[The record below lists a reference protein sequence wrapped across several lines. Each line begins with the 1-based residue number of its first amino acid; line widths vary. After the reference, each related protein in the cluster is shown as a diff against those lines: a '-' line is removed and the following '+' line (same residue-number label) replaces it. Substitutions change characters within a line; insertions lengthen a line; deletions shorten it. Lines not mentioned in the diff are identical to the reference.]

1 MVKRTHR
8 NFLQTMEILQ
18 NQCYMSAGEAE
29 RKARQIFDD
38 VEYDRKNRKVKSTV
52 DDYLVD
58 EINRAVNMWSGNSI
72 I

>member
-1 MVKRTHR
+1 MVKRTSR

-29 RKARQIFDD
+29 RKARQIFDN
-38 VEYDRKNRKVKSTV
+38 VEYDRKNGKVKSTV
-52 DDYLVD
+52 DDYLVH
-58 EINRAVNMWSGNSI
+58 EINMAVNMWSGNSI

>member
-29 RKARQIFDD
+29 RKARQIFDN

-52 DDYLVD
+52 DDYLVH
-58 EINRAVNMWSGNSI
+58 EINMAVNMRSGNTI

>member
-38 VEYDRKNRKVKSTV
+38 VEYDRKNGKVKSTV
-52 DDYLVD
+52 DDYLVH
-58 EINRAVNMWSGNSI
+58 EINMAVNMWSGNSI

>member
-1 MVKRTHR
+1 MVKRTYR

-29 RKARQIFDD
+29 RKARQIFDN
-38 VEYDRKNRKVKSTV
+38 VEYDRKNGKVKSTV
-52 DDYLVD
+52 DDYLVH
-58 EINRAVNMWSGNSI
+58 EINMAVNTWSGNSI

>member
-29 RKARQIFDD
+29 RKARQIFYN
-38 VEYDRKNRKVKSTV
+38 VEYDRKNGKVKSTV
-52 DDYLVD
+52 DDYLVH
-58 EINRAVNMWSGNSI
+58 EINMAVNMWSGNSI

>member
-1 MVKRTHR
+1 MVKRTHE

-29 RKARQIFDD
+29 RKARQIFDN
-38 VEYDRKNRKVKSTV
+38 VEYDRKNGKVKSTV

-58 EINRAVNMWSGNSI
+58 EINMAVNMWSGNSI

>member
-1 MVKRTHR
+1 
-8 NFLQTMEILQ
+8 MEILQ

-29 RKARQIFDD
+29 RKARQIFDN
-38 VEYDRKNRKVKSTV
+38 VEYDRKNGKVKSTV

-58 EINRAVNMWSGNSI
+58 EINMAVNMWSGNSI

>member
-1 MVKRTHR
+1 MVKRTYR

-52 DDYLVD
+52 DDYLVH
-58 EINRAVNMWSGNSI
+58 EINIAVNMWSGNSI

>member
-1 MVKRTHR
+1 MVKRTYK

-29 RKARQIFDD
+29 RKARQIFDN

-52 DDYLVD
+52 DDYLVA
-58 EINRAVNMWSGNSI
+58 EINMAINMQSGK
-72 I
+72 

>member
-8 NFLQTMEILQ
+8 NFLLTMEILQ

-29 RKARQIFDD
+29 RKARQIFDN

-58 EINRAVNMWSGNSI
+58 EINRAVNMWRGDSI

>member
-29 RKARQIFDD
+29 RKARQIFDN
-38 VEYDRKNRKVKSTV
+38 VKYDRKNRKVKSTV

-58 EINRAVNMWSGNSI
+58 EINMAVNMWSGNSI

>member
-1 MVKRTHR
+1 MVKRTHK

-29 RKARQIFDD
+29 RKARQIFDN

-58 EINRAVNMWSGNSI
+58 EINRAVNMWRGDSI

>member
-1 MVKRTHR
+1 MVKRTYR